1 MNESIFREA
10 SRRYRDFKARGFIVK
25 EGNINGRDIYQAF
38 VKEVAAEKSGSSY
51 NNPWGAKA
59 YEKAFNTKVDYFSNE
74 TLDDLIKVDYFSNE
88 TLDDLIKER
97 YDRIVE
103 KYKSEIKAELDI
115 GGFYDM
121 FEKYGTSRTKGFDP
135 YLLDSL
141 ETLEELI
148 DFCRAADGIEIF
160 MFRKARGRNRREES
174 DMIEQYQNELS
185 MNLKALINEMSMLKY
200 DLAS

>member
-38 VKEVAAEKSGSSY
+38 VKEVSAEKSGSSY

-74 TLDDLIKVDYFSNE
+74 TLDDLIKE
-88 TLDDLIKER
+88 KER

>member
-74 TLDDLIKVDYFSNE
+74 TLDDLIK
-88 TLDDLIKER
+88 ER

-115 GGFYDM
+115 GGFYEM

-200 DLAS
+200 DLASKRIDLRK

>member
-10 SRRYRDFKARGFIVK
+10 SRRYRDFKARGFIVT

-59 YEKAFNTKVDYFSNE
+59 YEKAFNTKVDYFSN
-74 TLDDLIKVDYFSNE
+74 K

-103 KYKSEIKAELDI
+103 KYKSEIKDELNI

-200 DLAS
+200 DLAA